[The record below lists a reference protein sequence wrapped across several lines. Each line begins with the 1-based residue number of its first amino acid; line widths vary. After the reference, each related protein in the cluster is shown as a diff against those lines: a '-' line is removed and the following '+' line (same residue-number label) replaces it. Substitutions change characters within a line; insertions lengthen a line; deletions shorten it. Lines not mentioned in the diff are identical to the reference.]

1 MSEEQTPISEDGKD
15 WRVNISESGV
25 AVLKVADGETKTFVF
40 LNEGE
45 KRTHQDFGTSVVFEV
60 EHEKER
66 MNFYVRENNYSFL
79 QQIKALGNLVGTTV
93 KVSRVGSK
101 KSDTRYTIEKI

>member
-1 MSEEQTPISEDGKD
+1 MSEEQTPISDED
-15 WRVNISESGV
+15 WRENISESGV

-60 EHEKER
+60 EYKVEDKIEK
-66 MNFYVRENNYSFL
+66 MNFYVREKNYSFL
-79 QQIKALGNLVGTTV
+79 QQIKALGNLVWTTV

-101 KSDTRYTIEKI
+101 K